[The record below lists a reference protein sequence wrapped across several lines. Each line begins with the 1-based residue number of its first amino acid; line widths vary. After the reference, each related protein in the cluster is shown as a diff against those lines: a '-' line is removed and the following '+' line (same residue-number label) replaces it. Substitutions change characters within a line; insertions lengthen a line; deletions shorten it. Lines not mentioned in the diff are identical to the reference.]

1 MKQSRNRRAM
11 LSVMGTAA
19 AGVAMATVS
28 PSAQV
33 AGNVAPA
40 GGAAQTPAFAP
51 ARHSEDAWLNA
62 LPGKHRVIIDAAPV
76 AGGSEAVLYAGN
88 LFTANKSGYAL
99 DDKDVATV
107 VCFRHSATIF
117 GYNDAMWAKYGKAIA
132 DTSKYENPR
141 AGEAFT
147 ANPLRQIDALSK
159 RGVHFAVCGLATRR
173 IANLVATAVGGKAD
187 EIFEE
192 LKNNLIPNGHMAAA
206 GVVATTRAQEY
217 GYSLLI
223 AG

>member
-1 MKQSRNRRAM
+1 MKQTRNRRAM

-19 AGVAMATVS
+19 AGVALAATTTR
-28 PSAQV
+28 AQD
-33 AGNVAPA
+33 APKAAPA
-40 GGAAQTPAFAP
+40 TFAP
-51 ARHSEDAWLNA
+51 ARHAEDAWLDA

-76 AGGSEAVLYAGN
+76 AGGSEALLYANN

-99 DDKDVATV
+99 EDKDIATV

-117 GYNDAMWAKYGKAIA
+117 GYNDKMWAKYGKAIA

-147 ANPLRQIDALSK
+147 ANPLRNIDALAK

-173 IANLVATAVGGKAD
+173 IAGLVATAVGGKSD
-187 EIFEE
+187 EILAE
-192 LKNNLIPNGHMAAA
+192 LRDNLIANGHFAAA
-206 GVVATTRAQEY
+206 GVIATTRAQEY
-217 GYSLLI
+217 GYTLLI